1 MSGQFNSINFAACVR
16 RMRVVDLGWPDSFKY
31 DPAVTFTQVPD
42 DDSLRIVS
50 LVNDRAIIALTML

>member
-1 MSGQFNSINFAACVR
+1 
-16 RMRVVDLGWPDSFKY
+16 MRVVDLGWPDSFKY